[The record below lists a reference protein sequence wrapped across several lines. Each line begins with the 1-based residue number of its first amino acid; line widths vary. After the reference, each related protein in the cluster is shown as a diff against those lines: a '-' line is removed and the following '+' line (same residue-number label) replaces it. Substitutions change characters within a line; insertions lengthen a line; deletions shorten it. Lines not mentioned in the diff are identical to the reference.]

1 MLKKLGALVLGSAVA
16 LSLVACDDATKEASN
31 EKKEEPK
38 QEAKKENKENKENKE
53 SKKKITAADVEAIKV
68 GDSLTGAGGEKY
80 EDVVAKFGEPDNKAE
95 SQAGDIKMIIASWTK
110 NVNGDLGANFNVT
123 FTEKDGQ
130 KLATS
135 KAQMGMK

>member
-1 MLKKLGALVLGSAVA
+1 MLKKLGVLVLGSAVA

-38 QEAKKENKENKENKE
+38 QEAKKENKE
-53 SKKKITAADVEAIKV
+53 SKKKVTAADVEAIKV

>member
-16 LSLVACDDATKEASN
+16 LSLVACDDATKETSN

-38 QEAKKENKENKENKE
+38 QETKKENKE
-53 SKKKITAADVEAIKV
+53 SKKKISAADVEAIKV

>member
-1 MLKKLGALVLGSAVA
+1 MVLGSAVA
-16 LSLVACDDATKEASN
+16 LSLVACDDSTKKASN

-38 QEAKKENKENKENKE
+38 QEAKKENKE
-53 SKKKITAADVEAIKV
+53 SKKKISAADVEAIKI
-68 GDSLTGAGGEKY
+68 GDSLTGAGGDKY
-80 EDVVAKFGEPDNKAE
+80 EDLVAKFGEPDNKVE
-95 SQAGDIKMIIASWTK
+95 SQAGDIKMIIVSWTK
-110 NVNGDLGANFNVT
+110 NINGDLGANFNVT

>member
-1 MLKKLGALVLGSAVA
+1 MLKKLGMLVLGSAVA
-16 LSLVACDDATKEASN
+16 LSLVACGDSTKEASN

-38 QEAKKENKENKENKE
+38 QEAKKENKENKESKE

>member
-1 MLKKLGALVLGSAVA
+1 MLKKLGVLVLGSAVA

-38 QEAKKENKENKENKE
+38 QEAKKENKE
-53 SKKKITAADVEAIKV
+53 SKKKVTAADVEAIKV
-68 GDSLTGAGGEKY
+68 GDSLTGAGGDKY
-80 EDVVAKFGEPDNKAE
+80 EDIVAKFGEPDNKAE

>member
-1 MLKKLGALVLGSAVA
+1 MLKKLGILVLGSAVA
-16 LSLVACDDATKEASN
+16 LSLVACDESTKEASN

-38 QEAKKENKENKENKE
+38 QEAKKENKENKE

-68 GDSLTGAGGEKY
+68 GDSLTGVGGEKY

>member
-1 MLKKLGALVLGSAVA
+1 MLKKLGVLVLGSAVA
-16 LSLVACDDATKEASN
+16 LSLVACDDSTKEASN

-38 QEAKKENKENKENKE
+38 QEAKKENKE
-53 SKKKITAADVEAIKV
+53 SKKKVTAADVEAIKV

>member
-1 MLKKLGALVLGSAVA
+1 MLKKLGGLVLGGAVA

-31 EKKEEPK
+31 EKKDVPK
-38 QEAKKENKENKENKE
+38 QEEKKENTE

-110 NVNGDLGANFNVT
+110 NINGDIGANFNVT

>member
-1 MLKKLGALVLGSAVA
+1 MVLGSAVA

-38 QEAKKENKENKENKE
+38 QETKKENKE
-53 SKKKITAADVEAIKV
+53 SKKKISAADVEAIKV

-110 NVNGDLGANFNVT
+110 NINGDLGANFNVT

>member
-1 MLKKLGALVLGSAVA
+1 MLKKLGVLVLGSAVA
-16 LSLVACDDATKEASN
+16 LSLVACDDSTKEASN

-38 QEAKKENKENKENKE
+38 QEAKKENKE
-53 SKKKITAADVEAIKV
+53 SKKKVTAADVEAIKV
-68 GDSLTGAGGEKY
+68 GDSLTGAGGDKY
-80 EDVVAKFGEPDNKAE
+80 EDIVAKFGEPDNKAE

>member
-1 MLKKLGALVLGSAVA
+1 MLKKLGVLVLGSAVA

-38 QEAKKENKENKENKE
+38 QETKKENKENKE
-53 SKKKITAADVEAIKV
+53 SKKKISAADVEAIKV

-110 NVNGDLGANFNVT
+110 NINGDLGANFNVT

>member
-1 MLKKLGALVLGSAVA
+1 MLKKLGILVLGSAVA
-16 LSLVACDDATKEASN
+16 LSLVACGDSTKEASN

>member
-38 QEAKKENKENKENKE
+38 QETKKENKE
-53 SKKKITAADVEAIKV
+53 SKKKISAADVEAIKV
-68 GDSLTGAGGEKY
+68 GDSLTGAGGERY

-110 NVNGDLGANFNVT
+110 NINGDLGANFNVT

>member
-1 MLKKLGALVLGSAVA
+1 MLKRLGALVLGSAVA
-16 LSLVACDDATKEASN
+16 LSLVACGDSTKEASN

-38 QEAKKENKENKENKE
+38 QEAKKENKENKE

-68 GDSLTGAGGEKY
+68 GDSLTGVGGEKY

-110 NVNGDLGANFNVT
+110 NVNDDLGANFNVT

>member
-16 LSLVACDDATKEASN
+16 LSLVACDDATKETSN

-38 QEAKKENKENKENKE
+38 QETKKENKE
-53 SKKKITAADVEAIKV
+53 SKKKISVADVEAIKV

>member
-1 MLKKLGALVLGSAVA
+1 MLKKLGVLVLGSAVA

-38 QEAKKENKENKENKE
+38 QEAKKENKE
-53 SKKKITAADVEAIKV
+53 SKKKVTAADVEAIKV
-68 GDSLTGAGGEKY
+68 GDSLTGAGGDKY

>member
-1 MLKKLGALVLGSAVA
+1 MK
-16 LSLVACDDATKEASN
+16 
-31 EKKEEPK
+31 KKEEPK
-38 QEAKKENKENKENKE
+38 QEAKKENKENKE

>member
-1 MLKKLGALVLGSAVA
+1 MLKKLGMLVLGSAVA
-16 LSLVACDDATKEASN
+16 LSLVACGDSTKEASN

-38 QEAKKENKENKENKE
+38 QEAKKENKE

-68 GDSLTGAGGEKY
+68 GDSLTGAGGDKY
-80 EDVVAKFGEPDNKAE
+80 EDIVAKFGEPDNKVE

-110 NVNGDLGANFNVT
+110 NISGDFGANFNVT

>member
-1 MLKKLGALVLGSAVA
+1 MLKKLGMLVLGSAVA
-16 LSLVACDDATKEASN
+16 LSLAACGDSTKEASN

-38 QEAKKENKENKENKE
+38 QEAKKENKENKE

-68 GDSLTGAGGEKY
+68 GDSLTGAGGDKY
-80 EDVVAKFGEPDNKAE
+80 EDIVAKLGEPDNKVE

-110 NVNGDLGANFNVT
+110 NISGDFGANFNVT

>member
-1 MLKKLGALVLGSAVA
+1 MLKKLGILFLGSAVA
-16 LSLVACDDATKEASN
+16 LSLVACGDSTKEASN

-38 QEAKKENKENKENKE
+38 QEAKKENKENKE

>member
-1 MLKKLGALVLGSAVA
+1 MLKKLGMLVLGSAIA
-16 LSLVACDDATKEASN
+16 LSLVACGDSTKEASN

-38 QEAKKENKENKENKE
+38 QEAKKENKENKE

-68 GDSLTGAGGEKY
+68 GDSLTGAGGDKY
-80 EDVVAKFGEPDNKAE
+80 EDIVAKFGEPDNKVE

-110 NVNGDLGANFNVT
+110 NISGDFGANFNVT

>member
-16 LSLVACDDATKEASN
+16 LSLVACDDSTKEASN

-38 QEAKKENKENKENKE
+38 QEAKKENKE
-53 SKKKITAADVEAIKV
+53 SKKKISAADVEAIKI
-68 GDSLTGAGGEKY
+68 GDSLTGAGGDKY
-80 EDVVAKFGEPDNKAE
+80 EDLVAKFGEPDNKVE
-95 SQAGDIKMIIASWTK
+95 SQAGDIKMIIVSWTK
-110 NVNGDLGANFNVT
+110 NINGDLGANFNVT

>member
-38 QEAKKENKENKENKE
+38 QEANKENKE
-53 SKKKITAADVEAIKV
+53 SKKKISAADVEAIKV

-110 NVNGDLGANFNVT
+110 NINGDLGANFNVT

>member
-1 MLKKLGALVLGSAVA
+1 MLKKLGILVLGSAVA
-16 LSLVACDDATKEASN
+16 LSLVACGDSTKEASN

-38 QEAKKENKENKENKE
+38 QEAKKENKENKE

-110 NVNGDLGANFNVT
+110 MLM
-123 FTEKDGQ
+123 
-130 KLATS
+130 ATLERILMLPLL
-135 KAQMGMK
+135 KKMDKNLLRVKHKWE

>member
-1 MLKKLGALVLGSAVA
+1 MLKKIGGLVLGSAVA
-16 LSLVACDDATKEASN
+16 LSLVACDDSTKEASN
-31 EKKEEPK
+31 EKKDVPK
-38 QEAKKENKENKENKE
+38 QEEKKENTE

-110 NVNGDLGANFNVT
+110 NINGDLGANFNVT

>member
-1 MLKKLGALVLGSAVA
+1 MLKKLGILVLGSAVA
-16 LSLVACDDATKEASN
+16 LSLVACGDSTKEASN

-38 QEAKKENKENKENKE
+38 QEAKKENKE

>member
-1 MLKKLGALVLGSAVA
+1 MLKKLGMLVLGSAVA
-16 LSLVACDDATKEASN
+16 LSLVACGDSTKEASN

-38 QEAKKENKENKENKE
+38 QEAKKENKENKE

-110 NVNGDLGANFNVT
+110 NINGDLGANFNVT

>member
-1 MLKKLGALVLGSAVA
+1 MLKKLGILVLGSAVA
-16 LSLVACDDATKEASN
+16 LSLVACGDSTKEASN

-38 QEAKKENKENKENKE
+38 QEAKKENKENKE

-80 EDVVAKFGEPDNKAE
+80 EEVVAKFGEPDNKAE

>member
-1 MLKKLGALVLGSAVA
+1 MLKKLGVLVLGSAVA

-38 QEAKKENKENKENKE
+38 QEAQKENKE
-53 SKKKITAADVEAIKV
+53 SKKKVTAADVEAIKV